1 MTEIRYLTELT
12 TLDEDYFVPIQLADG
27 TTRRIKIST
36 LLGTGGGG
44 GSDPSFASVGALFLF
59 NGGIVDSSSN
69 SLVPTI
75 VGNAQASAT
84 SPIFGTGSL
93 VLDGT
98 GDEVI
103 LPSNTAIDCG
113 TGDFTFEI
121 SFIPN
126 SLSGTN
132 NLFKAPGSSATGFE
146 YGSAGLSIWL
156 DGTGAILASASLTVS
171 TLYHVGLKRS
181 GSAMS
186 LWLNG
191 TQQASVT
198 NTSAWNFSDWRIGRN
213 AYNNDAN
220 AKIDNFRITKGVA
233 RDLSVPPTDN
243 FPTN

>member
-12 TLDEDYFVPIQLADG
+12 TLDEDYFIPIQLADG

-59 NGGIVDSSSN
+59 NGGIVDSSAN
-69 SLVPTI
+69 NLVPTI
-75 VGNAQASAT
+75 VGNAQVSTT

-113 TGDFTFEI
+113 TGDFTLEI

-126 SLSGTN
+126 SLSGIN
-132 NLFKAPGSSATGFE
+132 NLFKAGGSSANGLQ
-146 YGSAGLSIWL
+146 YGSGGISLYL
-156 DGTGAILASASLTVS
+156 DGPGVILTSSSLTAS
-171 TLYHVGLKRS
+171 TLYHVGIKRS
-181 GSAMS
+181 GTTMS

-191 TQQASVT
+191 TQQASVS
-198 NTSAWNFSDWRIGRN
+198 NTTAWDFGGYRIGRN
-213 AYNNDAN
+213 AYNNDVD